1 MQQSYSGL
9 YSDCTVQ
16 SVQLS
21 HMTPL
26 ERVKFPTPGQARPDS
41 VMSAHVRS
49 LLIWQS
55 ELIRPSYH
63 NQLSSLSRQTWCW
76 FDSFKV
82 SQPAVRTDHRQLTP
96 ADQWS
101 ESQDLSPWFC
111 LLCLCLPCCVF
122 PLVSSDY
129 LIHIPAAQFN
139 CQRCIKSSIQNCVG
153 PPWVSDNDF

>member
-1 MQQSYSGL
+1 MNDSVGSKRNCYQDPCVNVGPVRSNAAVVQWL
-9 YSDCTVQ
+9 YSDCTEQ

-55 ELIRPSYH
+55 ELISPSYH
-63 NQLSSLSRQTWCW
+63 NQLSSLSRQTSCW

-111 LLCLCLPCCVF
+111 LLCLCLPCCVSF
-122 PLVSSDY
+122 
-129 LIHIPAAQFN
+129 
-139 CQRCIKSSIQNCVG
+139 CIFLTI
-153 PPWVSDNDF
+153 